1 MSGYGGPM
9 VATSHALN
17 NVFAKIM
24 YAAELAM
31 EQPSKELIRRE
42 LENII
47 RLAGEGGA
55 LVAEL
60 TPPVHEP

>member
-1 MSGYGGPM
+1 MSGRGERI
-9 VATSHALN
+9 VATCHALN

-31 EQPSKELIRRE
+31 DQSSEAPIRRE
-42 LENII
+42 LENIV

-60 TPPVHEP
+60 NSTAGEP

>member
-1 MSGYGGPM
+1 
-9 VATSHALN
+9 
-17 NVFAKIM
+17 M

-31 EQPSKELIRRE
+31 AQSSEALIRRE
-42 LENII
+42 LENIV

-60 TPPVHEP
+60 NSTGDS

>member
-1 MSGYGGPM
+1 VSGRGGRM
-9 VATSHALN
+9 VATTHALN

-31 EQPSKELIRRE
+31 DQPSEALIRRE
-42 LENII
+42 LENIV
-47 RLAGEGGA
+47 RLAGEGGS

-60 TPPVHEP
+60 NSTACEP